1 MGIFLGP
8 SPFSLILWSKRRPVS
23 PHPSIFV
30 LVSLY
35 NRGSQTQ
42 QLIKQ
47 SFIVSEFLWVRSPDR
62 TELGPPLGVSEAVI
76 RCQLPCSSHLSPGS
90 TYSFIQVVGR
100 LQFPMAVGLRSTV
113 SCYLLTGGQ
122 FQLLEVTGN
131 PLSCGLGR
139 QFKIW
144 ILYSFRPARVCL
156 YGFLHLQPADSF

>member
-100 LQFPMAVGLRSTV
+100 LQFPMAVGLRSPV
-113 SCYLLTGGQ
+113 SCYLFTGDSFS
-122 FQLLEVTGN
+122 FQRSPAIPCHVALEG
-131 PLSCGLGR
+131 SSG
-139 QFKIW
+139 
-144 ILYSFRPARVCL
+144 
-156 YGFLHLQPADSF
+156 YGFFILSG